1 MEHRMIDN
9 LSFFDDSIQFDEDAE
24 LLRSQR
30 SPSRMP
36 APFVVARDCVL
47 KREDLEAV
55 RWREHPGGILWSE
68 RPALKTRQVLS

>member
-1 MEHRMIDN
+1 MIDN

-36 APFVVARDCVL
+36 ASLVVARDCVL
-47 KREDLEAV
+47 KCDDLEAV
-55 RWREHPGGILWSE
+55 RWREHPGGIPSRE
-68 RPALKTRQVLS
+68 HPARRKRMVHTFHG